1 MYIVY
6 FTRRMNM
13 LKNKNLLATI
23 VALTVMVVAAL
34 FMTQKEQNNSST
46 STEKVKIGV
55 LQFVTHDSL
64 DEIYKGIKAGLEEG
78 GYTTT
83 DNLEID
89 FMNAE
94 GDQSQVQTMSKKL
107 VDNGNE
113 LLIGIATPAAQGLAN
128 ATTELPIIMGAVTD
142 PVGAN
147 LVTDLKN
154 PGGNITGVSD
164 QTPVA
169 DAVSLIKEITPDAKT
184 IGVLYSSNED
194 NSKIQVAE
202 FKAAAEEAGYT
213 VLEYAV
219 ASSNEIA
226 ATVEVASS
234 KADVLFTP
242 VDNTVASA
250 FSTVVSVANKTK
262 TPIFTSVEDMV
273 EGGGIASVTLSQY
286 DLGVATGKMA
296 AKILDGANPADTPV
310 QIFNEGTVVV
320 NQKVAKE
327 LGITLSDDV
336 ISKASKV
343 IE

>member
-1 MYIVY
+1 M
-6 FTRRMNM
+6 M
-13 LKNKNLLATI
+13 KNKNLLATI
-23 VALTVMVVAAL
+23 IALTVMVVAAL
-34 FMTQKEQNNSST
+34 FLTQKEQNNST
-46 STEKVKIGV
+46 NSTEKVKIGV

-83 DNLEID
+83 ENLSID

-169 DAVSLIKEITPDAKT
+169 DTVSLIKEITPDAKT

-219 ASSNEIA
+219 ASSNELA
-226 ATVEVASS
+226 STVEVASS
-234 KADVLFTP
+234 KVDALFTP

-250 FSTVVSVANKTK
+250 FSTVVSVANKSK

-273 EGGGIASVTLSQY
+273 EGGGIASVTLSQN
-286 DLGVATGKMA
+286 DLGVATGKMT

-336 ISKASKV
+336 INQASKV

>member
-1 MYIVY
+1 M
-6 FTRRMNM
+6 M
-13 LKNKNLLATI
+13 KNKNLLATI
-23 VALTVMVVAAL
+23 TALTVMVVAAL
-34 FMTQKEQNNSST
+34 FLTQKEQNNST
-46 STEKVKIGV
+46 NSTEKVKIGV

-83 DNLEID
+83 ENLSID

-169 DAVSLIKEITPDAKT
+169 DTVSLIKEITPDAKT
-184 IGVLYSSNED
+184 SGVLYSSNED
-194 NSKIQVAE
+194 NSKFQVAE

-219 ASSNEIA
+219 ASSNELA
-226 ATVEVASS
+226 STVEVASS
-234 KADVLFTP
+234 KVDALFTP

-250 FSTVVSVANKTK
+250 FSTVVSVANKSK

-286 DLGVATGKMA
+286 DLGVATGKMT

-336 ISKASKV
+336 INQASKV

>member
-1 MYIVY
+1 
-6 FTRRMNM
+6 M

-23 VALTVMVVAAL
+23 IALTVMVIAAL
-34 FMTQKEQNNSST
+34 FLTQKEQNNSSN

-78 GYTTT
+78 GYSTT

-296 AKILDGANPADTPV
+296 AKILDGANPANTPV

>member
-1 MYIVY
+1 M
-6 FTRRMNM
+6 
-13 LKNKNLLATI
+13 KNKNLLATI
-23 VALTVMVVAAL
+23 IALTVMVVAAL
-34 FMTQKEQNNSST
+34 FLTQKEQNNST
-46 STEKVKIGV
+46 NSTEKVKIGV

-83 DNLEID
+83 ENLSID

-169 DAVSLIKEITPDAKT
+169 DTVSLIKEITPDAKT

-219 ASSNEIA
+219 ASSNELA
-226 ATVEVASS
+226 STVEVASS
-234 KADVLFTP
+234 KVDALFTP

-250 FSTVVSVANKTK
+250 FSTVVSVANKSK

-286 DLGVATGKMA
+286 DLGVATGKMT

-336 ISKASKV
+336 INQASKV

>member
-1 MYIVY
+1 
-6 FTRRMNM
+6 M

-34 FMTQKEQNNSST
+34 FLTQKEQSNSST
-46 STEKVKIGV
+46 STEKVRIGV

-64 DEIYKGIKAGLEEG
+64 DEIYKGIKDGLEEG

-169 DAVSLIKEITPDAKT
+169 DTVSLIKEITPDAKT
-184 IGVLYSSNED
+184 IGILYSSNED

-242 VDNTVASA
+242 VDNTIASA

-336 ISKASKV
+336 TSKASKV

>member
-1 MYIVY
+1 M
-6 FTRRMNM
+6 M
-13 LKNKNLLATI
+13 KNKNLLATI
-23 VALTVMVVAAL
+23 IALTVMVVVAL
-34 FMTQKEQNNSST
+34 FLTQKEQNNST
-46 STEKVKIGV
+46 NSTEKVKIGV

-83 DNLEID
+83 ENLSID

-169 DAVSLIKEITPDAKT
+169 DTVSLIKEITPDAKT

-219 ASSNEIA
+219 ASSNELA
-226 ATVEVASS
+226 STVEVASS
-234 KADVLFTP
+234 KVDAFFTP

-250 FSTVVSVANKTK
+250 FSTVVSVANKSK

-336 ISKASKV
+336 INQASKV

>member
-1 MYIVY
+1 
-6 FTRRMNM
+6 M

-34 FMTQKEQNNSST
+34 FLTQKEQSNSSNT
-46 STEKVKIGV
+46 TEKVKIGV

-64 DEIYKGIKAGLEEG
+64 DEIYRGIKDGLAEG

-83 DNLEID
+83 DNLTID

-128 ATTELPIIMGAVTD
+128 ATTDLPIIMGAVTD

-202 FKAAAEEAGYT
+202 FKVAAEEAGYT

-219 ASSNEIA
+219 ASSNELA
-226 ATVEVASS
+226 STVEVATS

-296 AKILDGANPADTPV
+296 AKILDGANPGDTPV

-320 NQKVAKE
+320 NQKVAEE

>member
-1 MYIVY
+1 
-6 FTRRMNM
+6 M

-34 FMTQKEQNNSST
+34 FMTQKEQSSQ
-46 STEKVKIGV
+46 SASSEKVKIGV

-78 GYTTT
+78 GYSTT

-94 GDQSQVQTMSKKL
+94 ADQSQVQTMSKKL

-147 LVTDLKN
+147 LVSDLKN

-194 NSKIQVAE
+194 NSKIQVEE

-219 ASSNEIA
+219 ASSNELA
-226 ATVEVASS
+226 STVEVATS
-234 KADVLFTP
+234 KTDVLFTP

-296 AKILDGANPADTPV
+296 AKILDGANPGDTPV
-310 QIFNEGTVVV
+310 QIFNEGTIVV

-336 ISKASKV
+336 INQASKV

>member
-1 MYIVY
+1 M
-6 FTRRMNM
+6 
-13 LKNKNLLATI
+13 KNKNLLATI
-23 VALTVMVVAAL
+23 IALTVMVVAAL
-34 FMTQKEQNNSST
+34 FLTQKEQNNST
-46 STEKVKIGV
+46 NSTEKVKIGV

-83 DNLEID
+83 ENLSID

-128 ATTELPIIMGAVTD
+128 ATAELPIIMGAVTD

-169 DAVSLIKEITPDAKT
+169 DTVSLIKEITPDAKT

-219 ASSNEIA
+219 ASSNELA
-226 ATVEVASS
+226 STVEVASS
-234 KADVLFTP
+234 KVDALFTP

-250 FSTVVSVANKTK
+250 FSTVVSVANKSK

-286 DLGVATGKMA
+286 DLGVATGKMTA
-296 AKILDGANPADTPV
+296 IILDGANPADTPV

-336 ISKASKV
+336 INQASKV

>member
-1 MYIVY
+1 M
-6 FTRRMNM
+6 
-13 LKNKNLLATI
+13 KNKNLLATI

-34 FMTQKEQNNSST
+34 FMTQKEQSNSST

-78 GYTTT
+78 GYSTT

-107 VDNGNE
+107 VENGNE

-169 DAVSLIKEITPDAKT
+169 DVVSLIKEITPDAKT

>member
-1 MYIVY
+1 M
-6 FTRRMNM
+6 
-13 LKNKNLLATI
+13 KNKNLLATI

-34 FMTQKEQNNSST
+34 FMTKKEQSNSST

-78 GYTTT
+78 GYSTT
-83 DNLEID
+83 DNLDID

-94 GDQSQVQTMSKKL
+94 ADQSQVQTMSKKL

-147 LVTDLKN
+147 LVKDLKN
-154 PGGNITGVSD
+154 PGGSITGVSD

-219 ASSNEIA
+219 ASSNELA
-226 ATVEVASS
+226 ATVEVATS

-296 AKILDGANPADTPV
+296 AKILDGANPGDTPV

-327 LGITLSDDV
+327 LGINLSED
-336 ISKASKV
+336 IINKASKV

>member
-1 MYIVY
+1 
-6 FTRRMNM
+6 M

-34 FMTQKEQNNSST
+34 FMTQKEQSNSST

-296 AKILDGANPADTPV
+296 AKILDGANPEDTPV

>member
-1 MYIVY
+1 M
-6 FTRRMNM
+6 
-13 LKNKNLLATI
+13 KNKIL
-23 VALTVMVVAAL
+23 VSVVATLAVL
-34 FMTQKEQNNSST
+34 VVGAFFFNKQEDTST
-46 STEKVKIGV
+46 STEDKERVKVGV
-55 LQFVTHDSL
+55 LQYVTHDSL
-64 DEIYKGIKAGLEEG
+64 DEIYKGIKAGLKEG
-78 GYTTT
+78 GYEENV
-83 DNLEID
+83 NLEID

-94 GDQSQVQTMSKKL
+94 ADQSQVQTMSKKL
-107 VDNGNE
+107 VDNGND

-169 DAVSLIKEITPDAKT
+169 DEIELIKAITPDAKT

-194 NSKIQVAE
+194 NSKSQVAE
-202 FKAAAEEAGYT
+202 FKTAAEAAGYT
-213 VLEYAV
+213 VIEYAV
-219 ASSNEIA
+219 PSSNEIA
-226 ATVEVASS
+226 STVEVATS
-234 KADVLFTP
+234 KVDVLFTP
-242 VDNTVASA
+242 VDNTIASA

-262 TPIFTSVEDMV
+262 TPVYTSVEDMV

-296 AKILDGANPADTPV
+296 AKILDGADPAVTPV
-310 QIFNEGTVVV
+310 EIFNQGSVVV
-320 NQKVAKE
+320 NQKVADE
-327 LGITLSDDV
+327 LGLTIPADILES
-336 ISKASKV
+336 ASRV

>member
-1 MYIVY
+1 M
-6 FTRRMNM
+6 M
-13 LKNKNLLATI
+13 KNKNLLATI
-23 VALTVMVVAAL
+23 IALTVMVVVAL
-34 FMTQKEQNNSST
+34 FLTQKEQNNST
-46 STEKVKIGV
+46 NSTEKVKIGV

-83 DNLEID
+83 ENLSID

-128 ATTELPIIMGAVTD
+128 ATAELPIIMGAVTD

-169 DAVSLIKEITPDAKT
+169 DTVSLIKEITPDAKT

-194 NSKIQVAE
+194 NSKFQVAE

-219 ASSNEIA
+219 ASSNELA
-226 ATVEVASS
+226 STVEVASS
-234 KADVLFTP
+234 KVDALFTP

-250 FSTVVSVANKTK
+250 FSTVVSVANKSK

-286 DLGVATGKMA
+286 DLGVATGKMT

-336 ISKASKV
+336 INQASKV

>member
-1 MYIVY
+1 
-6 FTRRMNM
+6 M

-34 FMTQKEQNNSST
+34 FMTQKEQSSQ
-46 STEKVKIGV
+46 SASSEKVKIGV

-78 GYTTT
+78 GYSTT

-94 GDQSQVQTMSKKL
+94 ADQSQVQTMSKKL

-147 LVTDLKN
+147 LVSNLKN

-219 ASSNEIA
+219 ASSNELA
-226 ATVEVASS
+226 STVEVATS

-296 AKILDGANPADTPV
+296 AKILDGANPGDTPV
-310 QIFNEGTVVV
+310 QIFNEGTIVV

-327 LGITLSDDV
+327 LGIALSDDV
-336 ISKASKV
+336 INQASKV

>member
-1 MYIVY
+1 M
-6 FTRRMNM
+6 
-13 LKNKNLLATI
+13 KNKNLLATI

-34 FMTQKEQNNSST
+34 FLTQKEQNNST
-46 STEKVKIGV
+46 NSTEKVKIGV

-113 LLIGIATPAAQGLAN
+113 LLIGIATPAAQSLAN

-336 ISKASKV
+336 ISKARLLNKR
-343 IE
+343 

>member
-1 MYIVY
+1 M
-6 FTRRMNM
+6 
-13 LKNKNLLATI
+13 KNKNLLATI

-34 FMTQKEQNNSST
+34 FMTQKEQSNSST

-78 GYTTT
+78 GYSTT
-83 DNLEID
+83 DNLDID

>member
-1 MYIVY
+1 M
-6 FTRRMNM
+6 M
-13 LKNKNLLATI
+13 KNKNLLATI
-23 VALTVMVVAAL
+23 IALTVMVVVAL
-34 FMTQKEQNNSST
+34 FLTQKEQNNST
-46 STEKVKIGV
+46 NSTEKVKIGV

-83 DNLEID
+83 ENLSID

-169 DAVSLIKEITPDAKT
+169 DTVSLIKEITPDAKT

-219 ASSNEIA
+219 ASSNELA
-226 ATVEVASS
+226 STVEVASS
-234 KADVLFTP
+234 KVDAFFTP

-250 FSTVVSVANKTK
+250 FSTVVSVANKSK

-286 DLGVATGKMA
+286 DLGVATGKMT

-336 ISKASKV
+336 INQASKV

>member
-1 MYIVY
+1 
-6 FTRRMNM
+6 M

-34 FMTQKEQNNSST
+34 FLTQKEQNNSSN

-78 GYTTT
+78 GYSTT

-296 AKILDGANPADTPV
+296 AKILDGANPSDTPV

>member
-1 MYIVY
+1 M
-6 FTRRMNM
+6 
-13 LKNKNLLATI
+13 KNKNLLATI
-23 VALTVMVVAAL
+23 IALTVMVVVAL
-34 FMTQKEQNNSST
+34 FLTQKEQNNST
-46 STEKVKIGV
+46 NSTEKVKIGV

-83 DNLEID
+83 ENLSID

-169 DAVSLIKEITPDAKT
+169 DTVSLIKEITPDAKT

-219 ASSNEIA
+219 ASSNELA
-226 ATVEVASS
+226 STVEVASS
-234 KADVLFTP
+234 KVDALFTP

-250 FSTVVSVANKTK
+250 FSTVVSVANKSK

-286 DLGVATGKMA
+286 DLGVATGKMT

-327 LGITLSDDV
+327 LGIILSDDV
-336 ISKASKV
+336 INQASKV

>member
-1 MYIVY
+1 M
-6 FTRRMNM
+6 M
-13 LKNKNLLATI
+13 KNKNLLATI
-23 VALTVMVVAAL
+23 IALTVMVVAAL
-34 FMTQKEQNNSST
+34 FLTQKEQNNST
-46 STEKVKIGV
+46 NSTEKVKIGV

-83 DNLEID
+83 ENLSID

-169 DAVSLIKEITPDAKT
+169 DTVSLIKEITPDAQT

-219 ASSNEIA
+219 ASSNELA
-226 ATVEVASS
+226 STVEVASS
-234 KADVLFTP
+234 KVDALFTP

-250 FSTVVSVANKTK
+250 FSTVVSVANKSK

-286 DLGVATGKMA
+286 DLGVATGKMT

-336 ISKASKV
+336 INQASKV

>member
-1 MYIVY
+1 M
-6 FTRRMNM
+6 M
-13 LKNKNLLATI
+13 KNKNLLATI
-23 VALTVMVVAAL
+23 IALTVMVVAAL
-34 FMTQKEQNNSST
+34 FLTQKEQNNST
-46 STEKVKIGV
+46 NSTEKVKIGV

-83 DNLEID
+83 ENLSID

-169 DAVSLIKEITPDAKT
+169 DTVSLIKEITPDAKT

-219 ASSNEIA
+219 ASSNELA
-226 ATVEVASS
+226 STVEVASS
-234 KADVLFTP
+234 KVDALFTP

-250 FSTVVSVANKTK
+250 FSTVVSVANKSK

-286 DLGVATGKMA
+286 DLGVATGKMT

-327 LGITLSDDV
+327 LGITLSDNV
-336 ISKASKV
+336 INQASKV

>member
-1 MYIVY
+1 
-6 FTRRMNM
+6 M

-34 FMTQKEQNNSST
+34 FMTQKEQSGQSASS
-46 STEKVKIGV
+46 EKVKIGV

-78 GYTTT
+78 GYSTT

-94 GDQSQVQTMSKKL
+94 ADQSQVQTMSKKL

-147 LVTDLKN
+147 LVSDLKN

-202 FKAAAEEAGYT
+202 FKTAAEEAGYT

-219 ASSNEIA
+219 ASSNELA
-226 ATVEVASS
+226 STVEVATS

-296 AKILDGANPADTPV
+296 AKILDGANPGDTPV
-310 QIFNEGTVVV
+310 QIFNEGTIVV

-336 ISKASKV
+336 INQASKV

>member
-1 MYIVY
+1 M
-6 FTRRMNM
+6 
-13 LKNKNLLATI
+13 KNKNLLATI
-23 VALTVMVVAAL
+23 IALTVMVVAAL
-34 FMTQKEQNNSST
+34 FLTQKEQNNST
-46 STEKVKIGV
+46 NSTEKVKIGV

-78 GYTTT
+78 GYATTE
-83 DNLEID
+83 NLSID

-128 ATTELPIIMGAVTD
+128 ATAELPIIMGAVTD

-169 DAVSLIKEITPDAKT
+169 DTVSLIKEITPDAKT

-219 ASSNEIA
+219 ASSNELA
-226 ATVEVASS
+226 STVEVASS
-234 KADVLFTP
+234 KVDALFTP

-250 FSTVVSVANKTK
+250 FSTVVSVANKSK

-286 DLGVATGKMA
+286 DLGVATGKMT

-336 ISKASKV
+336 INQASKV

>member
-1 MYIVY
+1 
-6 FTRRMNM
+6 M

-34 FMTQKEQNNSST
+34 FLTQKEQNNST
-46 STEKVKIGV
+46 NSTEKVKIGV

-94 GDQSQVQTMSKKL
+94 GEQSQVQTMSKKL

-113 LLIGIATPAAQGLAN
+113 LLIGIATPAAQSLAN

>member
-1 MYIVY
+1 
-6 FTRRMNM
+6 M

-34 FMTQKEQNNSST
+34 FMTQKEQSNSTT

-78 GYTTT
+78 GYSTT
-83 DNLEID
+83 DNLDID

-94 GDQSQVQTMSKKL
+94 ADQSQVQTMSKKL

-202 FKAAAEEAGYT
+202 FKTAAEEAGYT

-242 VDNTVASA
+242 VDNTIASA

>member
-1 MYIVY
+1 
-6 FTRRMNM
+6 M

-34 FMTQKEQNNSST
+34 FMTQKEQTSQSASS
-46 STEKVKIGV
+46 EKVKIGV

-78 GYTTT
+78 GYSTT

-94 GDQSQVQTMSKKL
+94 ADQSQVQTMSKKL

-147 LVTDLKN
+147 LVSDLKN

-194 NSKIQVAE
+194 NSKIQVEE

-213 VLEYAV
+213 VLEYAA
-219 ASSNEIA
+219 ASSNELA
-226 ATVEVASS
+226 STVEVATS
-234 KADVLFTP
+234 KTDVLFTP

-336 ISKASKV
+336 INQASKV

>member
-1 MYIVY
+1 M
-6 FTRRMNM
+6 
-13 LKNKNLLATI
+13 KNKNLLATI
-23 VALTVMVVAAL
+23 IALTVMVVAAL
-34 FMTQKEQNNSST
+34 FLTQKEQNNST
-46 STEKVKIGV
+46 NSTEKVKIGV

-78 GYTTT
+78 GYTTAE
-83 DNLEID
+83 NLSID

>member
-1 MYIVY
+1 M
-6 FTRRMNM
+6 
-13 LKNKNLLATI
+13 KNKNLLATI
-23 VALTVMVVAAL
+23 IALTVMVVAAL
-34 FMTQKEQNNSST
+34 FLTQKEQNNST
-46 STEKVKIGV
+46 NSTEKVKIGV

-83 DNLEID
+83 ENLSID

-169 DAVSLIKEITPDAKT
+169 DTVSLIKEITPDAKT

-194 NSKIQVAE
+194 NSIIQVAE

-219 ASSNEIA
+219 ASSNELA
-226 ATVEVASS
+226 STVEVASS
-234 KADVLFTP
+234 KVDALFTP

-250 FSTVVSVANKTK
+250 FSTVVSVANKSK

-286 DLGVATGKMA
+286 DLGVATGKMT

-336 ISKASKV
+336 INQASKV

>member
-1 MYIVY
+1 M
-6 FTRRMNM
+6 
-13 LKNKNLLATI
+13 KNKNLLATI
-23 VALTVMVVAAL
+23 IALTVMVVVAL
-34 FMTQKEQNNSST
+34 FLTQKEQNNST
-46 STEKVKIGV
+46 KSTEKVKIGV

-83 DNLEID
+83 ENLSID

-128 ATTELPIIMGAVTD
+128 ATAELPIIMGAVTD

-169 DAVSLIKEITPDAKT
+169 DTVSLIKEITPDAKT

-219 ASSNEIA
+219 ASSNELA
-226 ATVEVASS
+226 STVEVASS
-234 KADVLFTP
+234 KVDALFTP

-250 FSTVVSVANKTK
+250 FSTVVSVANKSK

-286 DLGVATGKMA
+286 DLGVATGKMT

-336 ISKASKV
+336 INQASKV

>member
-1 MYIVY
+1 MI
-6 FTRRMNM
+6 
-13 LKNKNLLATI
+13 KNKKLLTTI
-23 VALTVMVVAAL
+23 LALTAMVIAAL
-34 FMTQKEQNNSST
+34 FMTQQERSRQAAT
-46 STEKVKIGV
+46 TEKVKIGV

-64 DEIYKGIKAGLEEG
+64 DEIYKGIKAGLKDG
-78 GYTTT
+78 GYATA
-83 DNLEID
+83 DNLVID

-107 VDNGNE
+107 VANDNQ

-128 ATTELPIIMGAVTD
+128 ATKELPIIMGAVTD
-142 PVGAN
+142 PIGAN

-154 PGGNITGVSD
+154 PAGNITGVSD
-164 QTPVA
+164 QPPVA
-169 DAVSLIKEITPDAKT
+169 DTVSLIRQITPSAKT

-202 FKAAAEEAGYT
+202 FKKAAEKAGYT

-226 ATVEVASS
+226 STVEVASG

-250 FSTVVSVANKTK
+250 FSTVVSVANKSK

-273 EGGGIASVTLSQY
+273 ADGGIASVTLDQY

-296 AKILDGANPADTPV
+296 AKVLDGANPAHTPV
-310 QIFNEGTVVV
+310 QIFHQGSVVV
-320 NQKVAKE
+320 NQKAAKE
-327 LGITLSDDV
+327 LGIVLSKDV
-336 ISKASKV
+336 LNKASKV

>member
-1 MYIVY
+1 M
-6 FTRRMNM
+6 
-13 LKNKNLLATI
+13 KNKNLLATI
-23 VALTVMVVAAL
+23 IALTVMVVAAL
-34 FMTQKEQNNSST
+34 FLTQKEQSSQ
-46 STEKVKIGV
+46 SASSEKVKIGV

-78 GYTTT
+78 GYSTT

-94 GDQSQVQTMSKKL
+94 ADQSQVQTMSKKL

-169 DAVSLIKEITPDAKT
+169 DAVSLIKEITPNAKT
-184 IGVLYSSNED
+184 IGILYSSNED

-219 ASSNEIA
+219 ASSNELA
-226 ATVEVASS
+226 STVEVATS
-234 KADVLFTP
+234 KTDVLFTP

-296 AKILDGANPADTPV
+296 AKILDGANPGDTPV
-310 QIFNEGTVVV
+310 QIFNEGTIVV

-336 ISKASKV
+336 INQASKV

>member
-1 MYIVY
+1 M
-6 FTRRMNM
+6 
-13 LKNKNLLATI
+13 KNKNLLATI

-34 FMTQKEQNNSST
+34 FMTQKEQSNSST

-113 LLIGIATPAAQGLAN
+113 LLIGIATPAVQGLAN

-226 ATVEVASS
+226 ATVEVVSS

>member
-1 MYIVY
+1 
-6 FTRRMNM
+6 M

-23 VALTVMVVAAL
+23 IALTVMVVAAL
-34 FMTQKEQNNSST
+34 FLTQKEQSSQ
-46 STEKVKIGV
+46 SASSEKVKIGV

-78 GYTTT
+78 GYSTT

-94 GDQSQVQTMSKKL
+94 ADQSQVQTMSKKL

-169 DAVSLIKEITPDAKT
+169 DAVSLIKEITPNAKT
-184 IGVLYSSNED
+184 IGILYSSNED

-219 ASSNEIA
+219 ASSNELA
-226 ATVEVASS
+226 STVEVATS
-234 KADVLFTP
+234 KTDVLFTP

-296 AKILDGANPADTPV
+296 AKILDGANPGDTPV
-310 QIFNEGTVVV
+310 QIFNEGTIVV

-336 ISKASKV
+336 INQASKV

>member
-1 MYIVY
+1 MI
-6 FTRRMNM
+6 
-13 LKNKNLLATI
+13 KNKNLLATI

-34 FMTQKEQNNSST
+34 FLTQKEQGKQAGT
-46 STEKVKIGV
+46 TEKVNIGV

-64 DEIYKGIKAGLEEG
+64 DEIYKGIKAGLAEG
-78 GYTTT
+78 GYATT
-83 DNLEID
+83 DNLDID

-107 VDNGNE
+107 VDKGNE

-147 LVTDLKN
+147 LVADLKH

-169 DAVSLIKEITPDAKT
+169 DAVSLIEAITPDAKT

-202 FKAAAEEAGYT
+202 FKTAAEKAGYT

-296 AKILDGANPADTPV
+296 AKILDGAEPADTPV
-310 QIFNEGTVVV
+310 QIFNEGTIVV
-320 NQKVAKE
+320 NQKAAKE
-327 LGITLSDDV
+327 LGISLSEDV
-336 ISKASKV
+336 LSKASKV

>member
-1 MYIVY
+1 M
-6 FTRRMNM
+6 M
-13 LKNKNLLATI
+13 KNKNLLATI
-23 VALTVMVVAAL
+23 IALTVMVVAAL
-34 FMTQKEQNNSST
+34 FLTQKEQNNSTNST
-46 STEKVKIGV
+46 AKVKIGV

-83 DNLEID
+83 ENLSID

-169 DAVSLIKEITPDAKT
+169 DTVSLIKEITPDART

-219 ASSNEIA
+219 ASSNELA
-226 ATVEVASS
+226 STVEVASS
-234 KADVLFTP
+234 KVDALFTP

-250 FSTVVSVANKTK
+250 FSTVVSVANKSK

-286 DLGVATGKMA
+286 DLGVATGKMT

-336 ISKASKV
+336 INQASKV

>member
-1 MYIVY
+1 M
-6 FTRRMNM
+6 
-13 LKNKNLLATI
+13 KNKNLLATI

-34 FMTQKEQNNSST
+34 FMTQKEQSNSST

-78 GYTTT
+78 GYSTT
-83 DNLEID
+83 DNLDID

-94 GDQSQVQTMSKKL
+94 ADQSQVQTMSKKL

-202 FKAAAEEAGYT
+202 FKAAAEEASYT

>member
-1 MYIVY
+1 M
-6 FTRRMNM
+6 
-13 LKNKNLLATI
+13 KNKNLLATI

-34 FMTQKEQNNSST
+34 FMTQKEQSSQ
-46 STEKVKIGV
+46 SASSEKVKIGV

-147 LVTDLKN
+147 LVKDLKH

-169 DAVSLIKEITPDAKT
+169 DAVSLIKEITPEAKI

-202 FKAAAEEAGYT
+202 FKAAAEKAGYT

-296 AKILDGANPADTPV
+296 AKILDGANPEDTPV

>member
-1 MYIVY
+1 M
-6 FTRRMNM
+6 M
-13 LKNKNLLATI
+13 KNKNLLATI
-23 VALTVMVVAAL
+23 IALTVMVVAAL
-34 FMTQKEQNNSST
+34 FLTQKEQNNST
-46 STEKVKIGV
+46 NSTEKVKIGV

-83 DNLEID
+83 ENLSID

-128 ATTELPIIMGAVTD
+128 ATAELPIIMGAVTD

-169 DAVSLIKEITPDAKT
+169 DTVSLIKEITPDAKT

-219 ASSNEIA
+219 ASSNELA
-226 ATVEVASS
+226 STVEVASS
-234 KADVLFTP
+234 KVDALFTP

-250 FSTVVSVANKTK
+250 FSTVVSVANKSK

-286 DLGVATGKMA
+286 DLGVATGKMT

-320 NQKVAKE
+320 NQKVVKE

-336 ISKASKV
+336 INQASKV